1 MSLRN
6 EGTSAIAWSLI
17 EKILKRGVQF
27 VLSIFLARLLTP
39 SDFGVVAM
47 ATIFVSWA
55 EVFSDFG
62 MGQAIIQ
69 RKEVTDT
76 QKSTVFYIN
85 LIMGVLIAV
94 VFVLIA
100 PWAARFYDNDMVAW
114 VVRVSGLTFIIHA
127 LNVVQSSLFKKALN
141 FKVGTIASLLS
152 SSLSG
157 IAGIVLAYLGFGVW
171 SLLAQ
176 SVLSATITTLYY
188 WIKSDWRP
196 KRVYNFKETKP
207 LFTKGVGFMGQG
219 LISNVFSSLDSMA
232 IGKLF
237 STASLGL
244 FERGKTLAFMPGNTV
259 LSPISR
265 PLFPLFAKI
274 HDEED
279 RLKDLY
285 LRTNRMLTWAATFIC
300 GYLLLMSYEII
311 YVLYGEKWVDAS
323 EFLCLFAII
332 VPLNANNVTI
342 TSVWKATG
350 NVKILV
356 KITFIERLFAFC
368 SLAGLF
374 WGIRWYAIAYIVADI
389 LTNLIK
395 SICHWKTYNISVFEQ
410 YKEMLLEGMFIVISY
425 FLFLLIPFRDIYLN
439 AIIKFVVFTVLYI
452 GGCWIFKAKG
462 MQYANEYLKPVI
474 NKVRRK

>member
-1 MSLRN
+1 MSLRK

-17 EKILKRGVQF
+17 EKFLKRGVQF
-27 VLSIFLARLLTP
+27 ILSIFLARLLTP

-69 RKEVTDT
+69 RKDVTET

-85 LIMGVLIAV
+85 LMMGVLIAI
-94 VFVLIA
+94 VFMLIA
-100 PWAARFYDNDMVAW
+100 PWAARFYDNEMVAW

-152 SSLSG
+152 SSFSG
-157 IAGIVLAYLGFGVW
+157 IAGIIMAYFGFGVW
-171 SLLAQ
+171 SLLTQ
-176 SVLSATITTLYY
+176 SVLSAAITTLFY
-188 WIKSDWRP
+188 WLKSEWRP
-196 KRVYNFKETKP
+196 KRVFNFNETKP
-207 LFTKGVGFMGQG
+207 LFTKGIGFMGQG
-219 LISNVFSSLDSMA
+219 LVSNVFSSLDSMA

-244 FERGKTLAFMPGNTV
+244 FARGKTLAFMPGNTI

-274 HDEED
+274 HNEED

-285 LRTNRMLTWAATFIC
+285 MKTNRMLTWAATFIS
-300 GYLLLMSYEII
+300 GFMLLMSYEII
-311 YVLYGEKWVDAS
+311 YILYGEQWVDAS
-323 EFLCLFAII
+323 EFLFLFSLI

-395 SICHWKTYNISVFEQ
+395 SICHWKAYKISVFEQ
-410 YKEMLLEGMFIVISY
+410 YKEMILEGGLIVIAY
-425 FLFLLIPFRDIYLN
+425 ILFLFIPFSGVYLN
-439 AIIKFVVFTVLYI
+439 AIIKFFAFTIIYI
-452 GGCWIFKAKG
+452 GGCRIFKAKG